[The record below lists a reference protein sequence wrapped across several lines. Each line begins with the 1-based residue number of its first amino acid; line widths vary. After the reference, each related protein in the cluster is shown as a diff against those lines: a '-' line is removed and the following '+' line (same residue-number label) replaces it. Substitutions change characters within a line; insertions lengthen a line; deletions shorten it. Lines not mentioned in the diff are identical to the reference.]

1 MCNEVD
7 YVKNKGNKNS
17 KLLIILLPFTL
28 FHPTEVVCVTCIDMV
43 EILVSQLGD
52 AILVAWIRHDGSET
66 DSKETGECWKSPNA
80 TTGGPEINIYQQAPG
95 SLTFLPYTSGM
106 VARILFTTG
115 NLKFKELVE
124 LDW

>member
-52 AILVAWIRHDGSET
+52 AILVA
-66 DSKETGECWKSPNA
+66 
-80 TTGGPEINIYQQAPG
+80 
-95 SLTFLPYTSGM
+95 
-106 VARILFTTG
+106 
-115 NLKFKELVE
+115 
-124 LDW
+124 